1 MDRLQ
6 YITREINNLYKNVS
20 NINIENIYVVKS
32 KYLDLNIKLKNT
44 NFFIFENTQKHQL
57 LKKMKLINQK
67 IIEIEFEEDA
77 LLHKK
82 SLQYRL

>member
-20 NINIENIYVVKS
+20 NINIENIYVIKS
-32 KYLDLNIKLKNT
+32 KYLDLNKKLKNT
-44 NFFIFENTQKHQL
+44 HFLIFENTQKHQL

-82 SLQYRL
+82 SFQYRL

>member
-6 YITREINNLYKNVS
+6 YITREINNLYRNVS

-44 NFFIFENTQKHQL
+44 NFLVFENTQKHQL
-57 LKKMKLINQK
+57 LKKMKLISQK
-67 IIEIEFEEDA
+67 IIEIEFEQDT
-77 LLHKK
+77 LL
-82 SLQYRL
+82 

>member
-6 YITREINNLYKNVS
+6 YITREINNLYRNLS

-44 NFFIFENTQKHQL
+44 NFFVFENTQKHQL
-57 LKKMKLINQK
+57 LKKMKLISQK
-67 IIEIEFEEDA
+67 IIEIEFEQDT
-77 LLHKK
+77 LLDKK

>member
-6 YITREINNLYKNVS
+6 YIRREINNLYKNVS

-82 SLQYRL
+82 SLQYRF

>member
-6 YITREINNLYKNVS
+6 YITREINNLYRNLS

-44 NFFIFENTQKHQL
+44 KFLVFENTQKHQL
-57 LKKMKLINQK
+57 LKKMKLISQK
-67 IIEIEFEEDA
+67 IIEIEFEQDT
-77 LLHKK
+77 LL
-82 SLQYRL
+82 

>member
-6 YITREINNLYKNVS
+6 YIRREINNLYKNVS